1 MQRIFRQLIAF
12 AQGHPWMALLRAIVI
27 AALLYI
33 FIVRRI
39 FWTPDT
45 LFIALAILFVVFGQ
59 AKAFVIRFLPFMSLL
74 LIYDSF
80 RGLADNLNKSVH
92 FTPMIDA
99 DKWLFHGT
107 LPTTWLQQYL
117 WHGHVLWYDF
127 YFYFLYTIHFV
138 MPVALAI
145 IIWKKRDELYWPF
158 VVALVGLSFM
168 AFITYI
174 VFPAAPPWMA
184 AERGLINVHHI
195 SSEIWAAMGIENFSE
210 VYSKLSPNEVAAVP
224 SLHAAYPT
232 LFMLFLAK
240 LFGWRKVWWASL
252 YPLSLWFGVVYLGEH
267 YVFDVLLGIL
277 YAILAYAGS
286 MQLFAWRG
294 RYKEFW
300 RKLRPF
306 IVGRKPA

>member
-1 MQRIFRQLIAF
+1 MQRTFRQLIAF
-12 AQGHPWMALLRAIVI
+12 AQGHPRMALLRALVVAI
-27 AALLYI
+27 LLYV
-33 FIVRRI
+33 FIVKRI

-45 LFIALAILFVVFGQ
+45 LFIAFAILFVVFGQ

-74 LIYDSF
+74 VIYDSF

-92 FTPMIDA
+92 FTPMITA
-99 DKWLFHGT
+99 DKWPFHGT
-107 LPTTWLQQYL
+107 LPTTWLQQHL

-145 IIWKKRDELYWPF
+145 LIWKKRDEVYWPF

-168 AFITYI
+168 AFVTYI

-184 AERGLINVHHI
+184 AEHGLIGVHHI
-195 SSEIWAAMGIENFSE
+195 SSEIWAVMGVENFSE

-232 LFMLFLAK
+232 LFILFLAK
-240 LFGWRKVWWASL
+240 LFGWRKMWWVAL

-267 YVFDVLLGIL
+267 YVIDVLLGIL
-277 YAILAYAGS
+277 YAVLAYAGS

-300 RKLRPF
+300 GKFKSF
-306 IVGRKPA
+306 IIGRKPA

>member
-1 MQRIFRQLIAF
+1 
-12 AQGHPWMALLRAIVI
+12 MALLRVITIV
-27 AALLYI
+27 ALVYI
-33 FIVRRI
+33 FVVRRI

-59 AKAFVIRFLPFMSLL
+59 VKAFAVRFLPFMGLL

-92 FTPMIDA
+92 FTQMIDA
-99 DKWLFHGT
+99 DEWLFHGN
-107 LPTTWLQQYL
+107 LPTTWLQQHL
-117 WHGHVLWYDF
+117 WHGHVAWYDF

-138 MPVALAI
+138 APVALAI
-145 IIWKKRDELYWPF
+145 LIWKKRDELYWPF

-184 AERGLINVHHI
+184 AEHGLISVHHI

-240 LFGWRKVWWASL
+240 LFGWRRVWWVSL

-277 YAILAYAGS
+277 YAVLAYVAS
-286 MQLFAWRG
+286 MQLFAWHG
-294 RYKEFW
+294 RYREFG
-300 RKLRPF
+300 RRLHLF
-306 IVGRKPA
+306 MVGRRPA